1 MGWGRC
7 VRSGR
12 RSELDCAH
20 FNWRF
25 LPLLRE
31 FVRFSG
37 MDERCLRF
45 HAKLLSG
52 TCPWCGGAI
61 VNGAVTGAI
70 VFFDETAIDFAATE
84 SEFAF
89 LGNGRR
95 SLYEVVTDNGRLD
108 CQIAS
113 KLILSVAKQLEQIHN
128 VARFHG
134 CVCPGSIFVDDQGGA
149 ILGMVGGPRIGQVAD
164 TSIILHEVD
173 GRSVVADYLAPEQVL
188 NSSEPDPRIDIYSL
202 GCTLYFLLVG
212 TPPFGDGSISETLLK
227 HQTAIPTPIDQLR
240 PDVPKELAQICAK
253 MLAKKPADRYQTA
266 AEVAAALS
274 RVE

>member
-7 VRSGR
+7 GRSGR
-12 RSELDCAH
+12 LSELDCAH
-20 FNWRF
+20 INWRF

-61 VNGAVTGAI
+61 VNGAVTGAFAVFVQTAVDFTTTEDVLDFSGSGCQTLYQI
-70 VFFDETAIDFAATE
+70 VM
-84 SEFAF
+84 
-89 LGNGRR
+89 
-95 SLYEVVTDNGRLD
+95 DNGRLD
-108 CQIAS
+108 CLAALKYAQD
-113 KLILSVAKQLEQIHN
+113 VAKQLEQIHS

-134 CVCPGSIFVDDQGGA
+134 SVRPEVIFVDDVGRA
-149 ILGMVGGPRIGQVAD
+149 VLGMVGRPLIGQVAD
-164 TSIILHEVD
+164 MSIVLDEVD
-173 GRSVVADYLAPEQVL
+173 GRSVVADYLAPEQAL
-188 NSSEPDPRIDIYSL
+188 NSSKPDPRIDIYSL

-212 TPPFGDGSISETLLK
+212 TPPFGDGSVSDTLLK
-227 HQTAIPTPIDQLR
+227 HQTAMPTPIDQLR

-253 MLAKKPADRYQTA
+253 MMAKTPADRYQTA
-266 AEVAAALS
+266 VEVAAALAS
-274 RVE
+274 IE